1 MQEEE
6 EGRGNGCAVAPVPAA
21 HRALPRVFLWKRRA
35 TVVMDPIAFVAGQ
48 LLALLASTQVEGA
61 A

>member
-6 EGRGNGCAVAPVPAA
+6 EGRGNGCAAALVPAA

-35 TVVMDPIAFVAGQ
+35 LVVLDPLAFVAVQ
-48 LLALLASTQVEGA
+48 ALALLASM
-61 A
+61 